1 MHVFHAVVMDVAV
14 ARQDPL
20 KFVIEKLFHRASL
33 FRPRIPGDTA
43 KRSQRLTRGRPGKV
57 IAGKQKLLFVKKY
70 DMTASMSRSRNHEQ
84 IIVELERL
92 FAVNY
97 LLETETSGAVVGVH
111 QSLATEFLVKQFV
124 RGDVVFMC

>member
-14 ARQDPL
+14 TRQDPL
-20 KFVIEKLFHRASL
+20 KFVIEKFFHRASL
-33 FRPRIPGDTA
+33 FRPRIPGNTA
-43 KRSQRLTRGRPGKV
+43 KRSQCLTCGRPGKV

-92 FAVNY
+92 FAANY
-97 LLETETSGAVVGVH
+97 LLEAETSGAVVGVH
-111 QSLATEFLVKQFV
+111 QSLATEFLVKQIV
-124 RGDVVFMC
+124 RGDVVLVC